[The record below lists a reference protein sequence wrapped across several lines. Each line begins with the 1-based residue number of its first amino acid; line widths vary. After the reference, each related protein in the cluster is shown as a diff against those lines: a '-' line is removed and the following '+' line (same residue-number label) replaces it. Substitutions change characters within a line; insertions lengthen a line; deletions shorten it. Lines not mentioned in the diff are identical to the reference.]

1 MCMLTLLHYKKL
13 YINRYILLLMAKDK
27 VHTHEETGVT
37 HAHEGGNKPHD
48 HNEAEY
54 EIAEKTGCICVDSRL
69 LDCPEHGNKN

>member
-1 MCMLTLLHYKKL
+1 
-13 YINRYILLLMAKDK
+13 MAKDK

-69 LDCPEHGNKN
+69 QLLDKVYKLPTMN